1 MWWRRGSARQHRVD
15 QALVAQAP
23 DRPGPNGL
31 NADTLVIA
39 CGVVAALH
47 VGKLPPALPV
57 LRDALGVSLV
67 QAGFLLSAVQAASM
81 VLALALGL
89 GVARLGLRRSLI
101 MGLLILAAASMA
113 GAFAPSAGAL
123 LLGRAAEGVGFL
135 LVSLAAPALIRALV
149 APQRLS
155 LRMGLWGTYMPTGM
169 ALALLAGPLVM
180 SRLGWHAWWLGLG
193 LLAAAMAAWALRT
206 LGWNDPGTSPLQ
218 ATRPPTAGWTAVLR
232 QTLGQRGPWLVA
244 LAFGSYSSQWI
255 TVIGFLP
262 TIYADAGVA
271 QGTAGLLTA
280 LAAAANIMGN
290 VMAGRL
296 LHRGR
301 PPVQLLLVGFTTMGL
316 AAFLAFGLPEAMT
329 ATGRYAAVLAFSA
342 VGGLIPGTLFAL
354 AVRVAPR
361 DEAVPAVVG
370 WTLQCSAFGQFLG
383 PPAAA
388 WWTSHHGGWS
398 QTWVTTASAAVTGL
412 LLALALGRVLRR

>member
-1 MWWRRGSARQHRVD
+1 
-15 QALVAQAP
+15 VAQAAE
-23 DRPGPNGL
+23 RPGPTGL
-31 NADTLVIA
+31 SADTLVIA

-57 LRDALGVSLV
+57 LREALGVSLV

-101 MGLLILAAASMA
+101 SGLLILAAASVA

-135 LVSLAAPALIRALV
+135 LVSLSAPALIRSLV
-149 APQRLS
+149 APQKLN

-169 ALALLAGPLVM
+169 ALALLAGPWVM
-180 SRLGWHAWWLGLG
+180 TGHNWNAWWLGLG
-193 LLAAAMAAWALRT
+193 LLAAATAGAAWKV
-206 LGWNDPGTSPLQ
+206 LGWQDPAARSLP
-218 ATRPPTAGWTAVLR
+218 AAPAPPAAWTAVLR
-232 QTLGQRGPWLVA
+232 HTLGYGGPWLVA
-244 LAFGSYSSQWI
+244 LAFGAYSSQWI

-271 QGTAGLLTA
+271 QATAGLLTA
-280 LAAAANIMGN
+280 LAAAANIGGN

-296 LHRGR
+296 LHQGR
-301 PPVQLLLVGFTTMGL
+301 PPVQLLLTGFGTMGMT
-316 AAFLAFGLPEAMT
+316 AFIAFGLPEALP
-329 ATGRYAAVLAFSA
+329 ASGRYAAVLAFSA

-354 AVRVAPR
+354 AVRVAPEDR
-361 DEAVPAVVG
+361 TVPAVVG
-370 WTLQCSAFGQFLG
+370 WTLQCSALGQFIG
-383 PPAAA
+383 PPLAA
-388 WWTSHHGGWS
+388 WWASHHGGWS
-398 QTWVTTASAAVTGL
+398 QTWVTTASAAGAGVL
-412 LLALALGRVLRR
+412 LTLALRRVLGR

>member
-1 MWWRRGSARQHRVD
+1 MAVD
-15 QALVAQAP
+15 AG
-23 DRPGPNGL
+23 RPGPHRAS
-31 NADTLVIA
+31 ADTLVIA

-67 QAGFLLSAVQAASM
+67 QAGFLLSVVQAAGM

-101 MGLLILAAASMA
+101 TGLLILAAASVA
-113 GAFAPSAGAL
+113 GSFAHGAGSL
-123 LLGRAAEGVGFL
+123 LVGRAAEGAGFL
-135 LVSLAAPALIRALV
+135 LVSLAAPALIRTLV
-149 APQRLS
+149 PAQRLS

-169 ALALLAGPLVM
+169 ALALLAGPVVM
-180 SRLGWHAWWLGLG
+180 AHSGWDAWWLGLG
-193 LLAAAMAAWALRT
+193 LLAAAMAAWAWWV
-206 LGWNDPGTSPLQ
+206 LGWHDRGTGPLH
-218 ATRPPTAGWTAVLR
+218 TAIQPKTAWSGVLR
-232 QTLGQRGPWLVA
+232 QTLGRRGPWLVA
-244 LAFGSYSSQWI
+244 LAFGAYSSQWI

-262 TIYADAGVA
+262 TIYADVGVA
-271 QGTAGLLTA
+271 QDTAGLLTA
-280 LAAAANIMGN
+280 LAAAANIIGN

-301 PPVQLLLVGFTTMGL
+301 PPVLLLLIGFTTMGL
-316 AAFLAFGLPEAMT
+316 TAFMAFALPEALT

-354 AVRVAPR
+354 AVRVAPH
-361 DEAVPAVVG
+361 DKAVPAVVG
-370 WTLQCSAFGQFLG
+370 WTLQCSAFGQFIG
-383 PPAAA
+383 PPVAA

-398 QTWVTTASAAVTGL
+398 QTWVTTASAAAVGL
-412 LLALALGRVLRR
+412 LLALALGRAAGPALKR

>member
-1 MWWRRGSARQHRVD
+1 MAVD
-15 QALVAQAP
+15 AG
-23 DRPGPNGL
+23 RPGPHRAG
-31 NADTLVIA
+31 ADTLVIA

-67 QAGFLLSAVQAASM
+67 QAGFLLSVVQAAGM

-101 MGLLILAAASMA
+101 TGLLILAAASVA
-113 GAFAPSAGAL
+113 GSFARSAGGL
-123 LLGRAAEGVGFL
+123 LLGRAAEGAGFL
-135 LVSLAAPALIRALV
+135 LVSLAAPALIRTLV
-149 APQRLS
+149 PAQRLS

-169 ALALLAGPLVM
+169 ALALLAGPVVM
-180 SRLGWHAWWLGLG
+180 AHSGWDAWWLGLG
-193 LLAAAMAAWALRT
+193 LLAAAMAAWAWWV
-206 LGWNDPGTSPLQ
+206 LGWNDPGISPSQ
-218 ATRPPTAGWTAVLR
+218 ATTQPKTAWTGVLR
-232 QTLGQRGPWLVA
+232 QTLGRRGPWLVA
-244 LAFGSYSSQWI
+244 LAFGAYSSQWI

-262 TIYADAGVA
+262 TIYADAGAA
-271 QGTAGLLTA
+271 QDTAGLLTA
-280 LAAAANIMGN
+280 LAAAANIIGN

-301 PPVQLLLVGFTTMGL
+301 PPVLLLLIGFTTMGL
-316 AAFLAFGLPEAMT
+316 TAFMAFALPEALT

-354 AVRVAPR
+354 AVRVAPH
-361 DEAVPAVVG
+361 DKAVPAVVG
-370 WTLQCSAFGQFLG
+370 WTLQCSAFGQFIG

-398 QTWVTTASAAVTGL
+398 QTWVTTASAAAVGL
-412 LLALALGRVLRR
+412 LLALALGRAAGPALKR

>member
-1 MWWRRGSARQHRVD
+1 M
-15 QALVAQAP
+15 
-23 DRPGPNGL
+23 
-31 NADTLVIA
+31 
-39 CGVVAALH
+39 VAALH

-57 LRDALGVSLV
+57 LRDALDVSLV
-67 QAGFLLSAVQAASM
+67 QAGFLLSVVQAAGM
-81 VLALALGL
+81 ALALALGL

-101 MGLLILAAASMA
+101 MGLLILAAASIA
-113 GAFAPSAGAL
+113 GSFAQGAGGL
-123 LLGRAAEGVGFL
+123 LLGRAAEGAGFL

-149 APQRLS
+149 APQRLN

-169 ALALLAGPLVM
+169 ALALLVGPVVM
-180 SRLGWHAWWLGLG
+180 AHSGWHAWWLGLG
-193 LLAAAMAAWALRT
+193 LLAAVMAVWALRV
-206 LGWNDPGTSPLQ
+206 LGWNDPVTGPSQAASPTPM
-218 ATRPPTAGWTAVLR
+218 AWTAVLH
-232 QTLGQRGPWLVA
+232 QTLGHRGPWLVA
-244 LAFGSYSSQWI
+244 LAFAAYSSQWI

-262 TIYADAGVA
+262 TIYADADVA

-280 LAAAANIMGN
+280 LAAAANIIGN

-301 PPVQLLLVGFTTMGL
+301 PPVQLLLIGFTTMGL
-316 AAFLAFGLPEAMT
+316 AAFIAFGLPEALT

-354 AVRVAPR
+354 AVRVAPQ
-361 DEAVPAVVG
+361 DQAVPAVVG
-370 WTLQCSAFGQFLG
+370 WTLQCSALGQFIG

-398 QTWVTTASAAVTGL
+398 QTWVTTASAAAAGL

>member
-1 MWWRRGSARQHRVD
+1 MAGDA
-15 QALVAQAP
+15 
-23 DRPGPNGL
+23 DRCDPPGL
-31 NADTLVIA
+31 SADTLVIA

-67 QAGFLLSAVQAASM
+67 QAGFLLSVVQAAGM

-101 MGLLILAAASMA
+101 TGLLILAAASVA
-113 GAFAPSAGAL
+113 GSFAQGAGSL
-123 LLGRAAEGVGFL
+123 LVGRAAEGAGFL
-135 LVSLAAPALIRALV
+135 LVSLSAPALIRALV
-149 APQRLS
+149 PAQRLS

-169 ALALLAGPLVM
+169 ALALLIGPVVM
-180 SRLGWHAWWLGLG
+180 ARYGWSAWWLGLG
-193 LLAAAMAAWALRT
+193 LLAAAMAAWAWRV
-206 LGWNDPGTSPLQ
+206 LGWNDPGTSPSQ
-218 ATRPPTAGWTAVLR
+218 ATTQPKTTWTGVLR

-244 LAFGSYSSQWI
+244 LAFGAYSSQWI

-280 LAAAANIMGN
+280 LAAAANIIGN

-301 PPVQLLLVGFTTMGL
+301 PPVLLLLIGFTTMGL
-316 AAFLAFGLPEAMT
+316 TAFAAFGLPEALT
-329 ATGRYAAVLAFSA
+329 ATGRYTAVLAFSA

-354 AVRVAPR
+354 AVRVAPH
-361 DEAVPAVVG
+361 DKAVPAVVG
-370 WTLQCSAFGQFLG
+370 WTLQCSAFGQFIG
-383 PPAAA
+383 PPVAA

-398 QTWVTTASAAVTGL
+398 QTWVTTACAAAAGL
-412 LLALALGRVLRR
+412 VLTMALRRALGRG

>member
-1 MWWRRGSARQHRVD
+1 MAGSAGR
-15 QALVAQAP
+15 L
-23 DRPGPNGL
+23 DRPPGL
-31 NADTLVIA
+31 SADTLVIA

-57 LRDALGVSLV
+57 LRDALDVSLV
-67 QAGFLLSAVQAASM
+67 QAGFLLSVVQAAGM
-81 VLALALGL
+81 ALALALGL

-101 MGLLILAAASMA
+101 MGLLILAAASIA
-113 GAFAPSAGAL
+113 GSFAQGAGGL
-123 LLGRAAEGVGFL
+123 LLGRAAEGAGFL

-149 APQRLS
+149 APQRLN

-169 ALALLAGPLVM
+169 ALALLVGPVVM
-180 SRLGWHAWWLGLG
+180 AHFGWHAWWLGLG
-193 LLAAAMAAWALRT
+193 LLAAVMAVWALRV
-206 LGWNDPGTSPLQ
+206 LGWNDPVTGPSQAASPTPM
-218 ATRPPTAGWTAVLR
+218 AWTAVLH
-232 QTLGQRGPWLVA
+232 QTLGHRGPWLVA
-244 LAFGSYSSQWI
+244 LAFAAYSSQWI

-280 LAAAANIMGN
+280 LAAAANIIGN

-301 PPVQLLLVGFTTMGL
+301 PPVQLLLIGFTTMGL
-316 AAFLAFGLPEAMT
+316 AAFIAFGVPEALT

-354 AVRVAPR
+354 AVRVAPQ
-361 DEAVPAVVG
+361 DQVVPAVVG
-370 WTLQCSAFGQFLG
+370 WTLQCSALGQFIG

-398 QTWVTTASAAVTGL
+398 QTWVTTASAAAVGL
-412 LLALALGRVLRR
+412 LLALALGRVLKR

>member
-1 MWWRRGSARQHRVD
+1 MKHPA
-15 QALVAQAP
+15 
-23 DRPGPNGL
+23 
-31 NADTLVIA
+31 ADLGTERAAWLPLA

-67 QAGFLLSAVQAASM
+67 QAGFLLSVVQAAGM
-81 VLALALGL
+81 ALALALGL

-101 MGLLILAAASMA
+101 TGLLILAAASIA
-113 GAFAPSAGAL
+113 GSFAEGAGGL
-123 LLGRAAEGVGFL
+123 LLGRAAEGAGFL

-149 APQRLS
+149 APQRLN

-169 ALALLAGPLVM
+169 ALALLVGPVVM
-180 SRLGWHAWWLGLG
+180 ARYGWSAWWLGLG
-193 LLAAAMAAWALRT
+193 LLAAAMAVWALRV
-206 LGWNDPGTSPLQ
+206 LGWSDPGTGPLQ
-218 ATRPPTAGWTAVLR
+218 AGSPTPIAWTVVLR

-244 LAFGSYSSQWI
+244 LAFAAYSSQWI

-262 TIYADAGVA
+262 TIYAEAGVA

-280 LAAAANIMGN
+280 LAAAANIIGN

-301 PPVQLLLVGFTTMGL
+301 APVLLLLIGFTTMGL
-316 AAFLAFGLPEAMT
+316 TAFMAFGLPEALT

-354 AVRVAPR
+354 AVRVAPH
-361 DEAVPAVVG
+361 DKAVPAVVG
-370 WTLQCSAFGQFLG
+370 WTLQCSAFGQFIG
-383 PPAAA
+383 PPVAA

-398 QTWVTTASAAVTGL
+398 QTWVTTASAAAAGL
-412 LLALALGRVLRR
+412 LLALALGRVLKR

>member
-1 MWWRRGSARQHRVD
+1 MAVD
-15 QALVAQAP
+15 AG
-23 DRPGPNGL
+23 RPGPHGAG
-31 NADTLVIA
+31 ADTLVIA

-67 QAGFLLSAVQAASM
+67 QAGFLLSVVQAASM

-135 LVSLAAPALIRALV
+135 LVSLAAPALIRAMV
-149 APQRLS
+149 PPQRLS
-155 LRMGLWGTYMPTGM
+155 LRMGLWGSYMPTGM
-169 ALALLAGPLVM
+169 ALALLAGPVVM
-180 SRLGWHAWWLGLG
+180 TGQGWQAWWLGLG
-193 LLAAAMAAWALRT
+193 LLAAAMAAWAWRV

-218 ATRPPTAGWTAVLR
+218 ATTQAPTPIAWTGVLR
-232 QTLGQRGPWLVA
+232 QTLGRSGPWLVA
-244 LAFGSYSSQWI
+244 LTFGAYSSQWI

-262 TIYADAGVA
+262 TIYADAGVS

-280 LAAAANIMGN
+280 LAAAANIIGN

-296 LHRGR
+296 LHGGR
-301 PPVQLLLVGFTTMGL
+301 PPVLLLLIGFTTMGL
-316 AAFLAFGLPEAMT
+316 TAFAAFGLPEALT
-329 ATGRYAAVLAFSA
+329 ATGRYTAVLAFST

-354 AVRVAPR
+354 AVRVAP
-361 DEAVPAVVG
+361 DDQAVPAVVG
-370 WTLQCSAFGQFLG
+370 WTLQCSAFGQFIG
-383 PPAAA
+383 PPVAA

-398 QTWVTTASAAVTGL
+398 QTWVTTASAAAVGL
-412 LLALALGRVLRR
+412 LLALALDRALKR

>member
-1 MWWRRGSARQHRVD
+1 MAGDA
-15 QALVAQAP
+15 
-23 DRPGPNGL
+23 DRCDPPGL
-31 NADTLVIA
+31 SADTLVIA

-67 QAGFLLSAVQAASM
+67 QAGFLLSVVQAAGM

-101 MGLLILAAASMA
+101 TGLLILAAASVA
-113 GAFAPSAGAL
+113 GSVAQGAAGL

-135 LVSLAAPALIRALV
+135 LVSLSAPALIRALV
-149 APQRLS
+149 PPQRLS

-169 ALALLAGPLVM
+169 ALALLIGPMVM
-180 SRLGWHAWWLGLG
+180 ARWGWQAWWLGLG
-193 LLAAAMAAWALRT
+193 LLAVAMAAWAWWV
-206 LGWNDPGTSPLQ
+206 LGWDDAGTSPLR
-218 ATRPPTAGWTAVLR
+218 ATAQPNTAWTGVLR
-232 QTLGQRGPWLVA
+232 QTLGRRGPWWVA
-244 LAFGSYSSQWI
+244 LAFGAYSSQWI
-255 TVIGFLP
+255 TVVGFLP
-262 TIYADAGVA
+262 TIYADAGVS

-280 LAAAANIMGN
+280 LAAAVNIIGN

-301 PPVQLLLVGFTTMGL
+301 PPVLLLLIGFTTVGL
-316 AAFLAFGLPEAMT
+316 TAFAAFGLPEATT
-329 ATGRYAAVLAFSA
+329 ATGRYTAVLAFSA

-354 AVRVAPR
+354 AVRVAPH
-361 DEAVPAVVG
+361 DQAVPAVVG
-370 WTLQCSAFGQFLG
+370 WTLQCSALGQFIG
-383 PPAAA
+383 PPIAA

-398 QTWVTTASAAVTGL
+398 QTWVTTASAAAMGL
-412 LLALALGRVLRR
+412 LLALALGRTLKRTLVRAAEPALKR

>member
-1 MWWRRGSARQHRVD
+1 MKHPA
-15 QALVAQAP
+15 
-23 DRPGPNGL
+23 
-31 NADTLVIA
+31 ADLGTERAAWLPLA

-57 LRDALGVSLV
+57 LRDALGVSLI
-67 QAGFLLSAVQAASM
+67 QAGFLLSVVQSAGMA
-81 VLALALGL
+81 LALALGL

-101 MGLLILAAASMA
+101 TGLLILAAASVA
-113 GAFAPSAGAL
+113 GSFAQGAGGL
-123 LLGRAAEGVGFL
+123 LLGRAAEGAGFL

-149 APQRLS
+149 APQRLN
-155 LRMGLWGTYMPTGM
+155 LRMGVWGTYMPTGM
-169 ALALLAGPLVM
+169 ALALLAGPVVM
-180 SRLGWHAWWLGLG
+180 ARYGWSAWWLGLG
-193 LLAAAMAAWALRT
+193 LLAAAMAVWALRV
-206 LGWNDPGTSPLQ
+206 LGWSDPGTGPLQ
-218 ATRPPTAGWTAVLR
+218 AGSPTPMAWTAVLR

-244 LAFGSYSSQWI
+244 LAFGAYSSQWI

-280 LAAAANIMGN
+280 LAAAANIIGN

-316 AAFLAFGLPEAMT
+316 SAFLAFGLPEAL
-329 ATGRYAAVLAFSA
+329 AASGRYAAVLAFSA

-354 AVRVAPR
+354 AVRVAPH
-361 DEAVPAVVG
+361 DQAVPAVVG
-370 WTLQCSAFGQFLG
+370 WTLQCSAFGQFIG
-383 PPAAA
+383 PPVAA

-398 QTWVTTASAAVTGL
+398 QTWVTTASAAVAGL

>member
-1 MWWRRGSARQHRVD
+1 MAGDTGRCGT
-15 QALVAQAP
+15 
-23 DRPGPNGL
+23 PGQG
-31 NADTLVIA
+31 ADTLVIA

-67 QAGFLLSAVQAASM
+67 QAGFLLSVVQAAGM

-101 MGLLILAAASMA
+101 TGLLILAAASVA
-113 GAFAPSAGAL
+113 GSFAQGAGSL
-123 LLGRAAEGVGFL
+123 LVGRAAEGAGFL
-135 LVSLAAPALIRALV
+135 LVSLSAPALIRALV
-149 APQRLS
+149 PAQRLS

-169 ALALLAGPLVM
+169 ALALLAGPVVM
-180 SRLGWHAWWLGLG
+180 ARYGWSAWWLGLG
-193 LLAAAMAAWALRT
+193 LLAAAMAAWARRV
-206 LGWNDPGTSPLQ
+206 LGWNDAGTSPSQ
-218 ATRPPTAGWTAVLR
+218 ATTQPKTAWIGVLR
-232 QTLGQRGPWLVA
+232 QTLGRRGPWLVA
-244 LAFGSYSSQWI
+244 LAFGAYSSQWI

-280 LAAAANIMGN
+280 LAAAANIIGN

-301 PPVQLLLVGFTTMGL
+301 PPVLLLLIGFTTMGL
-316 AAFLAFGLPEAMT
+316 TAFAAFGLSEATT
-329 ATGRYAAVLAFSA
+329 ATGRYTAVLAFSA

-354 AVRVAPR
+354 AVRVAPH
-361 DEAVPAVVG
+361 DQAVPAVVG
-370 WTLQCSAFGQFLG
+370 WTLQCSAFGQFIG
-383 PPAAA
+383 PPVAA

-398 QTWVTTASAAVTGL
+398 QTWVTTASAAAVGL
-412 LLALALGRVLRR
+412 LLALALGQALGPGLRR

>member
-1 MWWRRGSARQHRVD
+1 MKHPAGDLGV
-15 QALVAQAP
+15 QAAAWLP
-23 DRPGPNGL
+23 L
-31 NADTLVIA
+31 A

-57 LRDALGVSLV
+57 LREALGLSLV
-67 QAGFLLSAVQAASM
+67 QAGFLLSVVQAAGM
-81 VLALALGL
+81 ALALALGL

-101 MGLLILAAASMA
+101 TGLLILAGASMA

-123 LLGRAAEGVGFL
+123 LLGRVAEGVGFL
-135 LVSLAAPALIRALV
+135 LVSLAAPALIRSLV
-149 APQRLS
+149 SPQKLN

-180 SRLGWHAWWLGLG
+180 ASHSWNAWWLGLG
-193 LLAAAMAAWALRT
+193 LLAAAMAAWALRV
-206 LGWNDPGTSPLQ
+206 LGWNDPATSPLQ
-218 ATRPPTAGWTAVLR
+218 ATVQPTTGWTGVLR

-244 LAFGSYSSQWI
+244 LAFGAYSSQWI

-271 QGTAGLLTA
+271 QGAAGLLTA
-280 LAAAANIMGN
+280 LAAAANIIGN

-296 LHRGR
+296 LHRSH

-316 AAFLAFGLPEAMT
+316 AAFMAFGLPEAMT
-329 ATGRYAAVLAFSA
+329 AIGRYAAVLAFSA

-354 AVRVAPR
+354 AVRVAPH
-361 DEAVPAVVG
+361 DKAVPAVVG
-370 WTLQCSAFGQFLG
+370 WTLQCSALGQFIG
-383 PPAAA
+383 PPLAA

-398 QTWVTTASAAVTGL
+398 QTWVTTASAAVAGL
-412 LLALALGRVLRR
+412 LMALALGRVLKH

>member
-1 MWWRRGSARQHRVD
+1 MKHPA
-15 QALVAQAP
+15 
-23 DRPGPNGL
+23 
-31 NADTLVIA
+31 ADLGTERAAWLPLA

-67 QAGFLLSAVQAASM
+67 QAGFLLSVVQAAGM
-81 VLALALGL
+81 ALALALGL

-101 MGLLILAAASMA
+101 TGLLILATASVA
-113 GAFAPSAGAL
+113 GSFAQGAGGL
-123 LLGRAAEGVGFL
+123 LLGRAAEGAGFL

-149 APQRLS
+149 APQRLN

-169 ALALLAGPLVM
+169 ALALLAGPVVM
-180 SRLGWHAWWLGLG
+180 ARYGWSAWWLGLG
-193 LLAAAMAAWALRT
+193 LLTAAMAMWALRV

-218 ATRPPTAGWTAVLR
+218 AASPTPMAWTAVLR
-232 QTLGQRGPWLVA
+232 QTLGRRGPWLVA
-244 LAFGSYSSQWI
+244 LAFGAYSSQWI

-262 TIYADAGVA
+262 TIYAEAGVA

-280 LAAAANIMGN
+280 LAAAANIIGN

-301 PPVQLLLVGFTTMGL
+301 PPVLLLLIGFTTMGL
-316 AAFLAFGLPEAMT
+316 TAFMAFGLPEALT
-329 ATGRYAAVLAFSA
+329 STGRYAAVLAFSA

-354 AVRVAPR
+354 AVRVAPHDR
-361 DEAVPAVVG
+361 AVPAVVG
-370 WTLQCSAFGQFLG
+370 WTLQCSAFGQFIG
-383 PPAAA
+383 PPVAA

-398 QTWVTTASAAVTGL
+398 QTWITTASAAAAGL
-412 LLALALGRVLRR
+412 LLALALGQALRR

>member
-1 MWWRRGSARQHRVD
+1 MAGDAGRCG
-15 QALVAQAP
+15 P
-23 DRPGPNGL
+23 PGLG
-31 NADTLVIA
+31 ADTLVIA

-67 QAGFLLSAVQAASM
+67 QAGFLLSVVQAAGM

-101 MGLLILAAASMA
+101 TGLLILAAASMA
-113 GAFAPSAGAL
+113 GSLAQGSGGL
-123 LLGRAAEGVGFL
+123 LLGRAAEGAGFL
-135 LVSLAAPALIRALV
+135 LVSLSAPALIRALV
-149 APQRLS
+149 PPQRLS

-169 ALALLAGPLVM
+169 ALALLAGPVVM
-180 SRLGWHAWWLGLG
+180 SGQGWQAWWLGLG
-193 LLAAAMAAWALRT
+193 LLAAAMAAWAWRV

-218 ATRPPTAGWTAVLR
+218 ATTQAPTPIAWTGVLR
-232 QTLGQRGPWLVA
+232 QTLGRRGPWLVA
-244 LAFGSYSSQWI
+244 LAFGAYSSQWI

-262 TIYADAGVA
+262 TIYADAGVS

-280 LAAAANIMGN
+280 LAAAANIIGN

-301 PPVQLLLVGFTTMGL
+301 PPVLLLLVGFTTMGL
-316 AAFLAFGLPEAMT
+316 TAFLAFGLPEAMT
-329 ATGRYAAVLAFSA
+329 ASGRYTAVLAFSA

-354 AVRVAPR
+354 AVRVAPH
-361 DEAVPAVVG
+361 DQAVPAVVG
-370 WTLQCSAFGQFLG
+370 WTLQCSAFGQFIG

-398 QTWVTTASAAVTGL
+398 QTWVTTASAAAVGL
-412 LLALALGRVLRR
+412 LLALALDRALKR

>member
-1 MWWRRGSARQHRVD
+1 MAGAAGTSS
-15 QALVAQAP
+15 P
-23 DRPGPNGL
+23 SGL
-31 NADTLVIA
+31 SADTLVMA

-57 LRDALGVSLV
+57 LREALGVSLV
-67 QAGFLLSAVQAASM
+67 QAGFLLSVVQAAGM
-81 VLALALGL
+81 ALALALGL
-89 GVARLGLRRSLI
+89 GVTRLGLRRSLI
-101 MGLLILAAASMA
+101 SGLLILGVASVA

-135 LVSLAAPALIRALV
+135 LVSLAAPALIRGLV
-149 APQRLS
+149 APQKLS

-180 SRLGWHAWWLGLG
+180 AHLGWSAWWLGLG
-193 LLAAAMAAWALRT
+193 LLAAAMAFWAWQV
-206 LGWNDPGTSPLQ
+206 LGWQDQ
-218 ATRPPTAGWTAVLR
+218 ATSASPGHGPPATTGWTTVLR
-232 QTLGQRGPWLVA
+232 QTLGRAGPWLVA
-244 LAFGSYSSQWI
+244 LAFAAYSSQWI

-280 LAAAANIMGN
+280 LAAAANISGN
-290 VMAGRL
+290 VMAGSL

-301 PPVQLLLVGFTTMGL
+301 AAVQLLLVGFCTMSV
-316 AAFLAFGLPEAMT
+316 AAFIAFGLAEVLPAG
-329 ATGRYAAVLAFSA
+329 ARYAAVLAFSA

-354 AVRVAPR
+354 AVRVAPHDR
-361 DEAVPAVVG
+361 AVPAVVG
-370 WTLQCSAFGQFLG
+370 WTLQCSALGQFIG
-383 PPAAA
+383 PPLAA

-398 QTWVTTASAAVTGL
+398 QTWVTTASAAAGGV
-412 LLALALGRVLRR
+412 LLALALGRVLKR

>member
-1 MWWRRGSARQHRVD
+1 MAGEAGRCG
-15 QALVAQAP
+15 P
-23 DRPGPNGL
+23 PGPGG
-31 NADTLVIA
+31 DTLVIA

-67 QAGFLLSAVQAASM
+67 QAGFLLSVVQAAGM

-101 MGLLILAAASMA
+101 TGLLILAAASMA
-113 GAFAPSAGAL
+113 GSLAQGAGGL
-123 LLGRAAEGVGFL
+123 LMGRAAEGAGFL

-149 APQRLS
+149 PPQRLS

-169 ALALLAGPLVM
+169 ALALLAGPVVM
-180 SRLGWHAWWLGLG
+180 SGHGWQAWWLGLG
-193 LLAAAMAAWALRT
+193 LLAAVMAAWALRV
-206 LGWNDPGTSPLQ
+206 LGWNDPGTRPLQ
-218 ATRPPTAGWTAVLR
+218 AASPTPMAWTAVLR
-232 QTLGQRGPWLVA
+232 QTLGQGGPWLVA
-244 LAFGSYSSQWI
+244 LAFGAYSSQWI

-262 TIYADAGVA
+262 TLYVDAGVA

-280 LAAAANIMGN
+280 LAAAVNIIGN

-296 LHRGR
+296 LHQSRA
-301 PPVQLLLVGFTTMGL
+301 PVQLLLIGFTTMGL
-316 AAFLAFGLPEAMT
+316 TAFMAFGLPEALT

-354 AVRVAPR
+354 AVRVAQH
-361 DEAVPAVVG
+361 DKAVPAVVG
-370 WTLQCSAFGQFLG
+370 WTLQCSAFGQFIG
-383 PPAAA
+383 PPVAA

-398 QTWVTTASAAVTGL
+398 QTWVTTASAAAVGL
-412 LLALALGRVLRR
+412 LLALALGRALRR

>member
-1 MWWRRGSARQHRVD
+1 MAGEAGRCV
-15 QALVAQAP
+15 P
-23 DRPGPNGL
+23 PGPG
-31 NADTLVIA
+31 ADTLVIA

-67 QAGFLLSAVQAASM
+67 QAGFLLSVVQAAGM

-101 MGLLILAAASMA
+101 TGLLILAAASMA
-113 GAFAPSAGAL
+113 GSLAQGSGGL
-123 LLGRAAEGVGFL
+123 LLGRAAEGAGFL
-135 LVSLAAPALIRALV
+135 LVSLSAPALIRALV
-149 APQRLS
+149 PPQRLS

-169 ALALLAGPLVM
+169 ALALLAGPVVM
-180 SRLGWHAWWLGLG
+180 SGQGWQAWWLGLG
-193 LLAAAMAAWALRT
+193 LLAAAMAAWAWRV

-218 ATRPPTAGWTAVLR
+218 ATTQAPTPIAWTGVLR
-232 QTLGQRGPWLVA
+232 QTLGRRGPWLVA
-244 LAFGSYSSQWI
+244 LAFGAYSSQWI

-262 TIYADAGVA
+262 TIYADAGVS

-280 LAAAANIMGN
+280 LAAAANIIGN

-301 PPVQLLLVGFTTMGL
+301 PPVLLLLVGFTTMGL
-316 AAFLAFGLPEAMT
+316 TAFLAFGLPEAMT
-329 ATGRYAAVLAFSA
+329 ASGRYAAVLAFSA

-354 AVRVAPR
+354 AVRVAPH
-361 DEAVPAVVG
+361 DQAVPAVVG
-370 WTLQCSAFGQFLG
+370 WTLQCSAFGQFIG
-383 PPAAA
+383 PPGAA

-398 QTWVTTASAAVTGL
+398 QTWVTTASAAAVGL
-412 LLALALGRVLRR
+412 LLALALDRALKR

>member
-1 MWWRRGSARQHRVD
+1 MTADAGRCS
-15 QALVAQAP
+15 P
-23 DRPGPNGL
+23 PGPG
-31 NADTLVIA
+31 ADTLVIA

-67 QAGFLLSAVQAASM
+67 QAGFLLSVVQGAGM

-101 MGLLILAAASMA
+101 TGLLILAASSVA
-113 GAFAPSAGAL
+113 GSLAQGAGGL
-123 LLGRAAEGVGFL
+123 LLGRAAEGAGFL

-149 APQRLS
+149 APQRLN

-169 ALALLAGPLVM
+169 ALALLAGPVVM
-180 SRLGWHAWWLGLG
+180 SGQGWQAWWLGLG
-193 LLAAAMAAWALRT
+193 LLAAAMAAWAWRV
-206 LGWNDPGTSPLQ
+206 LGWDDPGTHPPQ
-218 ATRPPTAGWTAVLR
+218 ATTQAPIPIAWTGVLK
-232 QTLGQRGPWLVA
+232 QTLGRRGPWLVA
-244 LAFGSYSSQWI
+244 LAFGAYSSQWI

-262 TIYADAGVA
+262 TLYADAGVA

-280 LAAAANIMGN
+280 LAAAVNIIGN

-301 PPVQLLLVGFTTMGL
+301 PPVLLLLIGFTTMGL
-316 AAFLAFGLPEAMT
+316 AAFLAFGLPQALT
-329 ATGRYAAVLAFSA
+329 ASGRYAAVLAFSA

-354 AVRVAPR
+354 AVRVAPH
-361 DEAVPAVVG
+361 DKAVPAVVG
-370 WTLQCSAFGQFLG
+370 WTLQCSAFGQFIG
-383 PPAAA
+383 PPVAA

-398 QTWVTTASAAVTGL
+398 QTWVTTASAAVVGL
-412 LLALALGRVLRR
+412 LLALALGRALRPGLRR